1 MGSSLTKISPS
12 LGILKMQSVN
22 FRVSGLGQANNI
34 SFLCEIQKCKDL
46 DEIFSTRGY
55 MPKTGHMGTVV
66 VV

>member
-1 MGSSLTKISPS
+1 
-12 LGILKMQSVN
+12 MQSVN
-22 FRVSGLGQANNI
+22 FRVSGLGRANNI

-66 VV
+66 VI